1 MYNIFI
7 FSVLL
12 LLDSGHRTDQDLD
25 ADAFEELLFCLPINQ
40 ESVVL
45 ASLFFRVFL
54 RFSLLRNAKIR
65 KAKTQFFLQVHRKII
80 IAPFLNGPQ
89 TINCQLLML

>member
-1 MYNIFI
+1 MYNMFI

-54 RFSLLRNAKIR
+54 RFSLLRNAK
-65 KAKTQFFLQVHRKII
+65 TQFFLQVHRKII

-89 TINCQLLML
+89 TTINCQLLML

>member
-1 MYNIFI
+1 MYNMFI

-54 RFSLLRNAKIR
+54 RFSLLRNAK
-65 KAKTQFFLQVHRKII
+65 TQFFLQVHRKII